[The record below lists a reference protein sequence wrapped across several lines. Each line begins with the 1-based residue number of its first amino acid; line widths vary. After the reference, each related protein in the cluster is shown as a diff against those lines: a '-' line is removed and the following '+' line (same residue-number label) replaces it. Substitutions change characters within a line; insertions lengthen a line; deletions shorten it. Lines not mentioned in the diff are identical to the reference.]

1 MAFVIDVPAQPVI
14 IEQAPPP
21 VVFQAPP
28 PPVIIEQA
36 PPPVVFQ
43 AAPPQVV
50 IEQAPPPVVVQGP
63 TSVGKISAQF
73 QYMMHAPMKS
83 LPVSMT
89 CGYCKQKIVTST
101 KAVSGLLTWAVF
113 GTLLFFCIWPF
124 CLIPFC
130 VESCK
135 DIEHSCPNCHNVL
148 KVYKRI

>member
-63 TSVGKISAQF
+63 TAVV
-73 QYMMHAPMKS
+73 MHAPMKS